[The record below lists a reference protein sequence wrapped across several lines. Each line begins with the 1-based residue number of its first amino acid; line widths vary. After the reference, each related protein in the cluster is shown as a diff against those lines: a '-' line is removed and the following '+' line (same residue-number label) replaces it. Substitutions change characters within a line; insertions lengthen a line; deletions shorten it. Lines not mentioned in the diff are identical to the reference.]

1 MRDCLN
7 VLIVDDHQMFLD
19 GVMTILKD
27 LPEVNVVGAFEN
39 GREALDFIKNQEVDL
54 LVSDIAMPE
63 IDGKKLCKMVKE
75 VSPDTKTLIVS
86 MYEDIYHITEML
98 RQGIYGYLPKN
109 AGKQELIAAVR
120 TIGGGETFYSDRVKD
135 TVMKSMSG
143 QFDKNKK
150 LLGSKLTKREIEVIR
165 LIATE
170 HTSAQIA
177 EKLFISLNTAET
189 HRKNIFRKANVKN
202 MAGLIRYALKSGIIE

>member
-1 MRDCLN
+1 MKDRLN

-27 LPEVNVVGAFEN
+27 LPEVNVVGAFKN
-39 GREALDFIKNQEVDL
+39 GEDALNFIKNQEVDL

-63 IDGKKLCKMVKE
+63 IDGKQLCKMVKE

-98 RQGIYGYLPKN
+98 RQGICGYLPKN
-109 AGKQELIAAVR
+109 AGKQELIAAVK
-120 TIGGGETFYSDRVKD
+120 TIGGGDTFYSDRVKD
-135 TVMKSMSG
+135 AVMKSMSG

-165 LIATE
+165 LIARE

-202 MAGLIRYALKSGIIE
+202 MVGLIRYAIKNGIIE

>member
-1 MRDCLN
+1 MKGHLN

-19 GVMTILKD
+19 GVTTILNE

-39 GREALDFIKNQEVDL
+39 GSDALSFIKNRQVDL
-54 LVSDIAMPE
+54 LVSDICMPE
-63 IDGKKLCKMVKE
+63 IDGRKLCKMVKE
-75 VSPDTKTLIVS
+75 VSPETKTLIVS
-86 MYEDIYHITEML
+86 MYEDVYHITEML

-109 AGKQELIAAVR
+109 AGKQELITAVR

-135 TVMKSMSG
+135 TVIKSMSG

-150 LLGSKLTKREIEVIR
+150 PLGSKLTKREIEVIR

-170 HTSAQIA
+170 HTSVQIA

-202 MAGLIRYALKSGIIE
+202 MAGLIRYAIKNGIIE